1 MSDITYCRKKTEKA
15 RNICILKTKTG
26 ELKTNIMLLKG
37 FKEHIKTKL
46 NTSGTLSPDYSAR
59 KIINISAKNKKKNN
73 GKFIDI
79 NEKILDW

>member
-1 MSDITYCRKKTEKA
+1 MILENLLKLYEDKIDELRYTNLPDSRTMSDITYCRKKTEKA

-46 NTSGTLSPDYSAR
+46 DTH
-59 KIINISAKNKKKNN
+59 
-73 GKFIDI
+73 
-79 NEKILDW
+79 EKVEN